1 MQKGTLKDL
10 SSIIIRNISILITI
24 NEDKRSY
31 EVFNDRNQNMKR
43 DEISIFITTSMK
55 INLNN
60 AIAKKKSASKRTA
73 KVQNDNKNF
82 LIRNDFSVAFK
93 VSIFARS
100 DTF

>member
-55 INLNN
+55 MNLYN
-60 AIAKKKSASKRTA
+60 AIAKKMHLREQPKCKMIT
-73 KVQNDNKNF
+73 K
-82 LIRNDFSVAFK
+82 
-93 VSIFARS
+93 
-100 DTF
+100 TF

>member
-1 MQKGTLKDL
+1 MSFKDL
-10 SSIIIRNISILITI
+10 SSIIILNISILITI

-60 AIAKKKSASKRTA
+60 AIAKKIC
-73 KVQNDNKNF
+73 V
-82 LIRNDFSVAFK
+82 
-93 VSIFARS
+93 
-100 DTF
+100 

>member
-55 INLNN
+55 MNLYN
-60 AIAKKKSASKRTA
+60 AIAKKSASKRTA
-73 KVQNDNKNF
+73 KVQNNNKNF

>member
-31 EVFNDRNQNMKR
+31 EVFDDRNQNMKR
-43 DEISIFITTSMK
+43 DEISIFITTSSK
-55 INLNN
+55 INLYN
-60 AIAKKKSASKRTA
+60 AIAKKYISKRTA

-82 LIRNDFSVAFK
+82 LIRNDFSSAFK

>member
-55 INLNN
+55 MNLYN
-60 AIAKKKSASKRTA
+60 AIAKNLLLREQPKCKMITK
-73 KVQNDNKNF
+73 
-82 LIRNDFSVAFK
+82 
-93 VSIFARS
+93 
-100 DTF
+100 TF

>member
-60 AIAKKKSASKRTA
+60 AIAKKNLRLREQPKCKMIT
-73 KVQNDNKNF
+73 K
-82 LIRNDFSVAFK
+82 
-93 VSIFARS
+93 
-100 DTF
+100 TF

>member
-55 INLNN
+55 MNLYN
-60 AIAKKKSASKRTA
+60 AIAKKNLLLREQA
-73 KVQNDNKNF
+73 KCKM
-82 LIRNDFSVAFK
+82 ITK
-93 VSIFARS
+93 
-100 DTF
+100 TF